1 MYLFGEEEDVC
12 MYVRIYYLRV
22 RVCAC
27 ACVCVRA
34 RDVGPGRAEMNIV
47 CGRSITPFIDSS
59 SGWFSIKSK
68 WLPWVTGS
76 SMNGLTARENR

>member
-1 MYLFGEEEDVC
+1 M
-12 MYVRIYYLRV
+12 
-22 RVCAC
+22 C
-27 ACVCVRA
+27 ACVRARVCVCVRACVRA
-34 RDVGPGRAEMNIV
+34 RDVGSGRVEMNIV

-76 SMNGLTARENR
+76 STNGLTASENR